1 MSKLGLGT
9 AQLGMNY
16 GVANETGKVNFLEA
30 KKIFQLAKDHNIN
43 LIDTAI
49 TYGDSQKVIG
59 EVETSNFNIVSKLPC
74 IPEKNLNVDI
84 WINNLIKEALN
95 HLKVN
100 SLYGLLLHQPKNLLG
115 DVGKKLIDALY
126 KIKSNGLVK
135 KIGIS
140 VYDCS
145 EIEQVIDLFEI
156 DIVQAPLNIIDR
168 RIETSGWLSKL
179 SQAKI
184 EVHTRSTF
192 LQGLL
197 LMPNHKIPSKFKKW
211 KIMWDRWFY
220 ELKKHNLNA
229 AEVCL
234 SYPLSIAEIDRVI
247 VGVDNFN
254 QLNDL
259 IKMSQYK
266 PLKHDWS
273 FMKSNDNL
281 LINPNNWNLL

>member
-9 AQLGMNY
+9 VQFGMNY
-16 GVANETGKVNFLEA
+16 GVANETGKINLSEA

-59 EVETSNFNIVSKLPC
+59 KIENSNFNIVSKLPP
-74 IPEKNLNVDI
+74 IPETNLNVDI
-84 WINNLIKEALN
+84 WINNLIKDSLN
-95 HLKVN
+95 HLKIN
-100 SLYGLLLHQPKNLLG
+100 TLYGLLLHQPKNLLG
-115 DVGKKLIDALY
+115 EVGKKLIDALY
-126 KIKSNGLVK
+126 TIKSNGLVK

-179 SQAKI
+179 NQAKI

-197 LMPNHKIPSKFKKW
+197 LMPNHKIPSKFNKW
-211 KIMWDRWFY
+211 KVMWDRWFY

-234 SYPLSIAEIDRVI
+234 SYPLALAEIDRVI

-259 IKMSQYK
+259 IKISQLK

-273 FMKSNDNL
+273 FMESNDKL
-281 LINPNNWNLL
+281 LINPNNWSLF

>member
-9 AQLGMNY
+9 VQFGINY
-16 GVANETGKVNFLEA
+16 GVANETGKIKPLEA
-30 KKIFQLAKDHNIN
+30 KKIFQLAKDNNIN

-59 EVETSNFNIVSKLPC
+59 KIENSNFNIVSKLPPL
-74 IPEKNLNVDI
+74 PEKNPNIDI
-84 WINNLIKEALN
+84 WINNLIKDSLN
-95 HLKVN
+95 HLKIN

-115 DVGKKLIDALY
+115 DMGKKLIDALY

-140 VYDCS
+140 IYDCS
-145 EIEQVIDLFEI
+145 EIDQVIDLFEI

-179 SQAKI
+179 NRAKI

-197 LMPNHKIPSKFKKW
+197 LMPIHKIPSKFNKW
-211 KIMWDRWFY
+211 KVMWDRWFY
-220 ELKKHNLNA
+220 ELKKHNVNA

-234 SYPLSIAEIDRVI
+234 SYPLSLAEIDRVI

-259 IKMSQYK
+259 IKISQYK
-266 PLKHDWS
+266 TLKHDWS
-273 FMKSNDNL
+273 FMNSNDNL
-281 LINPNNWNLL
+281 LIDPNNWNLL

>member
-16 GVANETGKVNFLEA
+16 GVANETGKINFLEA
-30 KKIFQLAKDHNIN
+30 KKIFQLAKDNNIN

-59 EVETSNFNIVSKLPC
+59 EAETSNFNIVSKLPC

-84 WINNLIKEALN
+84 WINNLIKESLN

-145 EIEQVIDLFEI
+145 EIEQVIDLFAI

-220 ELKKHNLNA
+220 ELKKYNLNA

-234 SYPLSIAEIDRVI
+234 SYPLSLAEIDRVI

>member
-9 AQLGMNY
+9 VQFGMNY
-16 GVANETGKVNFLEA
+16 GVANETGKIHPSEA
-30 KKIFQLAKDHNIN
+30 KKIFQLAKVHNIN
-43 LIDTAI
+43 LIDTAM
-49 TYGDSQKVIG
+49 TYGDSQKIIG
-59 EVETSNFNIVSKLPC
+59 KVKDSGFNIVSKLPPL
-74 IPEKNLNVDI
+74 PEKNPNIDI
-84 WINNLIKEALN
+84 WINNLIQETLN
-95 HLKVN
+95 QLKIN

-115 DVGKKLIDALY
+115 DLGKKLIHALY

-135 KIGIS
+135 KVGIS
-140 VYDCS
+140 IYDCS
-145 EIEQVIDLFEI
+145 EIDQVINLFEI

-179 SQAKI
+179 NRSKI

-197 LMPNHKIPSKFKKW
+197 LLPIHKIPSKFYKW
-211 KIMWDRWFY
+211 KVMWDRWYY
-220 ELKKHNLNA
+220 ELKKHNLDA

-259 IKMSQYK
+259 IKISQYK
-266 PLKHDWS
+266 PFEHDWS
-273 FMKSNDNL
+273 FMKSNDKL
-281 LINPNNWNLL
+281 LIDPNNWSLL